1 MLDGFVRF
9 VVGSFEFAVR
19 LVLGIGL
26 VMEEAVGE
34 GATEALVEEQEQER
48 DLHAFVCEPVGI
60 TAAIALEKGMTFQ
73 LAEVVAEL
81 IQAVG
86 VGGKLEHGEY
96 GLMDLLGGPATDG
109 IASMEKDLQYA
120 AGHGRA

>member
-1 MLDGFVRF
+1 
-9 VVGSFEFAVR
+9 
-19 LVLGIGL
+19 
-26 VMEEAVGE
+26 MEEAVGE

-96 GLMDLLGGPATDG
+96 GLMDLLGGTTAIRMTGFLATAAFIVFPVG
-109 IASMEKDLQYA
+109 PKILLSKNSNNSSQCKEKVTEGKL
-120 AGHGRA
+120 RE

>member
-9 VVGSFEFAVR
+9 VVGSFEFAGR

-26 VMEEAVGE
+26 VMEAAVGE

-48 DLHAFVCEPVGI
+48 DLHAFVREPVSI
-60 TAAIALEKGMTFQ
+60 TAAVSLEKGMTFQ

-86 VGGKLEHGEY
+86 FGGKLERGEY
-96 GLMDLLGGPATDG
+96 GLVDLLGSPATDG
-109 IASMEKDLQYA
+109 IASMEKDLQ
-120 AGHGRA
+120 